1 MYNDENWFGRGDLMA
16 IGLFMLLALIGGAA
30 AATQVVVNSQL
41 RNWVGHPVV
50 AAFVS
55 FFVGAVVLLLYILVL
70 RLPWPELSKSFQ
82 APWWVWI
89 GGALGAFYV
98 WTTVVVAP
106 KLGAAVLMGMAVT
119 GQMLISLVLDHYG
132 LLGLQ
137 RHPMNLW
144 RCLGVGL
151 LLLGVAII
159 RSK

>member
-1 MYNDENWFGRGDLMA
+1 MLERGIHL
-16 IGLFMLLALIGGAA
+16 IGLFMLLALLGGAA

-50 AAFVS
+50 ASFVS
-55 FFVGAVVLLLYILVL
+55 FFVGALVLFLYILL
-70 RLPWPELSKSFQ
+70 QRLPWPEWAKTLQ

-98 WTTVVVAP
+98 WTTVVAAP
-106 KLGAAVLMGMAVT
+106 KLGAAVVIAVAVT

-132 LLGLQ
+132 LLGLP
-137 RHPMNLW
+137 RHPLNIW

-151 LLLGVAII
+151 LLLGVALI
-159 RSK
+159 KGK